1 MIFRLAFRSL
11 LTRPVRSAVLASG
24 FGLGVAVMTA
34 LLGVGGVILEQ
45 AQAPALVGG
54 GDVVVGGASGR
65 VAHARFVLSGV
76 LGTPP
81 LRDQIATAAPSSRTV
96 LYLVDDKGA
105 VPVRVRGGIPS
116 LERRLDDPETAGVA
130 AWQDTAADRA
140 WSDYEPGDVLRTMD
154 RFHAIPDAPA
164 WADSWAEWL
173 YFNGRSD
180 DARFYLTF
188 LAGPRTPSGKRVLGV
203 RLQLELAGDMTS
215 YSESSEIDEEELLR
229 TAPDLTV
236 GRNTVRLVG
245 QEYRITLDLPA
256 EKGPSRATASLTLG
270 AAAGKSFPP
279 LVVRGANGWLSG
291 YTVPV
296 LSGPLGGTIQT
307 GGRDV
312 TFAGGTGYHDHNWGF
327 WEGVSWQ
334 WGQVQ
339 GDDVSF
345 VYGRVFPPADA
356 VEPGRLPGFLVAL
369 GPEGP
374 LGYATDVRIDETDRP
389 GALVPERIVVT
400 GRSDALAVTLDMA
413 VEGSTGTRMRE
424 GLFGSGLEFLQLRTR
439 YHVTGRVRDRRLD
452 FRAQGSAETFR
463 DLSLVKGQGTR
474 DSGQRKGES

>member
-11 LTRPVRSAVLASG
+11 LTRPIRSAVLAAG

-45 AQAPALVGG
+45 ARAPALLGG

-65 VAHARFVLSGV
+65 LAHARFVLSGI

-81 LRDQIATAAPSSRTV
+81 LRDRIATAAPSRRTV
-96 LYLVDDKGA
+96 LYLVDDKDA
-105 VPVRVRGGIPS
+105 LPVRVRGGIPS
-116 LERRLDDPETAGVA
+116 LERRLNDPETAQA
-130 AWQDTAADRA
+130 AGWQDTPGDRA
-140 WSDYEPGDVLRTMD
+140 WSSPDPDDVLRAMD
-154 RFHAIPDAPA
+154 RFHPVPDAPA

-173 YFNGRSD
+173 YFNGRAD

-188 LAGPRTPSGKRVLGV
+188 LAGPRTPSGMRALGV
-203 RLQLELAGDMTS
+203 RLQLELDGVMTS
-215 YSESSEIDEEELLR
+215 FSDSTEIDEEELLR

-236 GRNTVRLVG
+236 GRNTVRLTG
-245 QEYRITLDLPA
+245 QAYRITLDLPA
-256 EKGPSRATASLTLG
+256 ERGPSRVTGSLTL
-270 AAAGKSFPP
+270 AATAGRSFPP
-279 LVVRGANGWLSG
+279 IVIRGQRGWLSG

-296 LSGPLGGTIQT
+296 LSGELAGTIRT
-307 GGRDV
+307 GGREV
-312 TFAGGTGYHDHNWGF
+312 AFAGGTGYHDHNWGF

-345 VYGRVFPPADA
+345 VYGRVFPPETA

-374 LGYATDVRIDETDRP
+374 LGYATDVRVDETDRP
-389 GALVPERIVVT
+389 GDVVPERIVVT
-400 GRSDALAVTLDMA
+400 GRSGAMAVTLDMT

-463 DLSLVKGQGTR
+463 DLSPGKGRGTR
-474 DSGQRKGES
+474 